1 MQLTHIIRSTVVAGL
16 AAGVLAASAAAGGEP
31 KNEWPFTRPV
41 VARVAQAATVT
52 RSTAQPVIQGEPK
65 NEPPFTRPVATVAA
79 DTNPATVVIRSSEG
93 FSWSDAAIGLAAGM
107 GIAAAVAGALTLAHK
122 SPQTA

>member
-1 MQLTHIIRSTVVAGL
+1 MQVTHIIRSIVLAGL

-41 VARVAQAATVT
+41 VARAAQAATVA
-52 RSTAQPVIQGEPK
+52 RSTAQPVIQGEQK
-65 NEPPFTRPVATVAA
+65 NEPPFTRRVTGAA
-79 DTNPATVVIRSSEG
+79 GANTATVVIRSSGG
-93 FSWSDAAIGLAAGM
+93 FSWSDAAIGLAAGI
-107 GIAAAVAGALTLAHK
+107 GLAAAAAGALTLTHK